1 MRADDLVLRARE
13 WPWQSWSR
21 PSLPGLQNHSTGCD
35 TMPNLPRKRVADT
48 VKLNELTAGGT
59 LLEICNEESTNQ
71 K

>member
-1 MRADDLVLRARE
+1 
-13 WPWQSWSR
+13 
-21 PSLPGLQNHSTGCD
+21 
-35 TMPNLPRKRVADT
+35 MPNLPRKRVADT